1 MDHNTSKEREQFQ
14 NALRLI
20 NKCEGMLHELNGQD
34 AVDFLAIPT
43 QIRIKAFRRLEQV
56 KQEVE
61 EVIYSSDH
69 YERPVS

>member
-1 MDHNTSKEREQFQ
+1 MDHNTSREREQFQ

-43 QIRIKAFRRLEQV
+43 QVRIKAFKFL
-56 KQEVE
+56 E
-61 EVIYSSDH
+61 EVREQIELGNQVNYDSFTL
-69 YERPVS
+69 